1 MESTLLGSIKKTTSK
16 DIKYLV
22 VGSVQAHGVVHIFK
36 KNPESVNMQCSE
48 TAVTGL
54 SESVLSRNLHIYSN
68 VPFGSSNMSC
78 AVDLTEYEGTLF
90 CSSGSRID
98 KLIDQI
104 TIIKKEINDY
114 MRDEK
119 DKRASNEEE
128 RSAKIRKI
136 DEKEKRIAIYAKIQA
151 IIRNIISQLFSQFNQ
166 RYIKQP
172 LITELYEFSKDKSY
186 ADDFELKDIKK
197 TKDMAWL
204 QWVRASPRRVEKHD
218 TFSGIFITFIR
229 LDVDDDLHQVGFCDI
244 TKMSQI
250 MEIFGSLK
258 TVNDYN
264 LINVIYKY
272 IDLWNRYV
280 NIVVQIEKSIGPI
293 IQNFNKIE
301 LTEDRQKI
309 IRINNES
316 VYHIINIILN
326 FKDYDINNN
335 GIIDALTSFSLDY
348 NDEVFY
354 LEFQKLL
361 NFLCHRFNVD
371 LHLIN
376 NACRCTVDGT
386 IPENIDEELR
396 RIRLAE
402 LENAVAGH
410 LQESQSQG
418 GKKRSYK
425 RKNKKSK
432 NKRKSRNKKR
442 RKSI

>member
-1 MESTLLGSIKKTTSK
+1 MASTLLEKTTSK

-22 VGSVQAHGVVHIFK
+22 VGSVQAHGVVHILK

-78 AVDLTEYEGTLF
+78 AVDFTEYGGTLF
-90 CSSGSRID
+90 CSPGSRID

-104 TIIKKEINDY
+104 TIINEEINDY
-114 MRDEK
+114 MREE
-119 DKRASNEEE
+119 REE
-128 RSAKIRKI
+128 RSAKKRKI
-136 DEKEKRIAIYAKIQA
+136 DERIAIYAKIQA
-151 IIRNIISQLFSQFNQ
+151 IIRNIISRFKP

-172 LITELYEFSKDKSY
+172 LVTELYEFSKEKSY
-186 ADDFELKDIKK
+186 ADDFEVKDIKK
-197 TKDMAWL
+197 IKDMGWL
-204 QWVRASPRRVEKHD
+204 KWVRASPIRVEKHD

-229 LDVDDDLHQVGFCDI
+229 LDVDDDLQQVGFCDI

-264 LINVIYKY
+264 LIDVIYKY
-272 IDLWNRYV
+272 IELWNRYV
-280 NIVVQIEKSIGPI
+280 DIVVIKEEIIGPI
-293 IQNFNKIE
+293 IQNFNRIE
-301 LTEDRQKI
+301 LTEDGQKI

-335 GIIDALTSFSLDY
+335 GIIDTLTSFSLDY

-386 IPENIDEELR
+386 IPENIDAELR
-396 RIRLAE
+396 RIREAE
-402 LENAVAGH
+402 VRNAVAGH